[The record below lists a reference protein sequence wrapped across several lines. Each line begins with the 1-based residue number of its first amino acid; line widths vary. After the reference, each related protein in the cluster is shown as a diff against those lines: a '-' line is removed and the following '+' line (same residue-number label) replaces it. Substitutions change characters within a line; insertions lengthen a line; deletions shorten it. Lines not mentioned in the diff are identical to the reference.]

1 MNVITPE
8 YIRTKLRHGM
18 PSVGTWLQIPSAD
31 VAEIMAHAGYDWL
44 VIDMEHGSIDVGQL
58 PHMLRAITCSSY
70 ICERSAT
77 THSSDAVKIK
87 QRPLP
92 MVRVP
97 KATTMYIRRAL
108 DAGAR
113 GLIFPMIQSRKQLDK
128 AIEAATY
135 PQSQRNQHIAGRRGV
150 GYCRANGYGHYFSEY
165 VQKLEKGQTLAP
177 DILLVAQIEH
187 KDALEN
193 LESLVGHPRLDA
205 LMVGPYDLSASLQ
218 VTGQCSHPDM
228 QSALQYI
235 EKICKKY
242 QIPLGI
248 HVVDPSPETVQEMVH
263 KGYTFVAYGLDAV
276 FLWKNAACPAL

>member
-1 MNVITPE
+1 MNIITPQD
-8 YIRTKLRHGM
+8 IRTKLRCGT

-44 VIDMEHGSIDVGQL
+44 VVDMEHGSIDVGQL
-58 PHMLRAITCSSY
+58 PHMLRAITCAPY
-70 ICERSAT
+70 TCERASTA
-77 THSSDAVKIK
+77 HSSDSLERK

-113 GLIFPMIQSRKQLDK
+113 GLVFPMMQSRKQLDK

-135 PQSQRNQHIAGRRGV
+135 PQSWNGDFIFGRRGV

-165 VQKLEKGQTLAP
+165 VQKPEEGQGIAP

-193 LESLVGHPRLDA
+193 LESLVAHPRLDA

-228 QSALQYI
+228 QNALQYI
-235 EKICKKY
+235 ESVCKKHHM
-242 QIPLGI
+242 PLGI
-248 HVVDPSPETVQEMVH
+248 HVVDPNPQAVQEMVH

-276 FLWKNAACPAL
+276 FLWKNATCPAV